1 MLDARWPHTN
11 KILQI
16 HTIDVIVSLQLLTLP
31 NYIQHDSKII
41 ILTTVS
47 IHFINQR
54 IPVLL
59 KDNKILSETSNLCV
73 HNKNLWK
80 TLCQSF
86 MLLLKFGTKP
96 KFLCEEIMQLIFIAL
111 AFHQCESWN
120 LFTVEIRPS
129 LTVHCSFFRK

>member
-1 MLDARWPHTN
+1 MLDARRPHTN

-16 HTIDVIVSLQLLTLP
+16 HTIDFIVPWQLLNLP

-47 IHFINQR
+47 SHFINQR
-54 IPVLL
+54 IPVLI

-73 HNKNLWK
+73 HDKNLWK

-96 KFLCEEIMQLIFIAL
+96 KFLCEEIMQLTFIAL
-111 AFHQCESWN
+111 AFHQYESN
-120 LFTVEIRPS
+120 EIS
-129 LTVHCSFFRK
+129 SQWKLASH

>member
-1 MLDARWPHTN
+1 MPTHDAKNNMQRPQDATRSHTN

-16 HTIDVIVSLQLLTLP
+16 HTIVVTVPWQLLTLP

-47 IHFINQR
+47 SHFINQR

-59 KDNKILSETSNLCV
+59 KDNKILSETSNLSV
-73 HNKNLWK
+73 HDKNLWK
-80 TLCQSF
+80 TLCLSF

-96 KFLCEEIMQLIFIAL
+96 KFLCEEITQLTFKAL
-111 AFHQCESWN
+111 AFHQYES
-120 LFTVEIRPS
+120 
-129 LTVHCSFFRK
+129 